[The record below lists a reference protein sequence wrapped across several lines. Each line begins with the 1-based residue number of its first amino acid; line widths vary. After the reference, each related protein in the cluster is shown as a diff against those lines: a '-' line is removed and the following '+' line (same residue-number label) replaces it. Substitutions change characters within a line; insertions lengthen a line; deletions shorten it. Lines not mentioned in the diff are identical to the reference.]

1 MADRLETSRL
11 TVAEIGEVQGINMAF
26 NQTNYLTS

>member
-11 TVAEIGEVQGINMAF
+11 TVAEIGDFQGINMAF